1 LDLQGK
7 RVVVTGAASGIGAA
21 LVDALRRVDGVRLLA
36 VDLADVPEEPGR
48 LWFRRVDLSD
58 AAALDALVEEA
69 DALLGGP
76 VDVFF
81 ANAGYAWYGRLPG
94 PDMAKLERLFRTNT
108 LGPIHVLQR
117 LLARRPAEDFRVVVT
132 ASAMAF
138 LPVPGYAAYAA
149 TKATLRAFAV
159 AVRVE
164 LKRPETFTL
173 VYPIATRTHFFE
185 HGKTTAPTP
194 WPSQTPEQVA
204 RAMIR
209 GVQRDR
215 ADIHPSLVFRVFS
228 RVADVLPFTGWLYQV
243 WQAWLLERWL
253 RAQR

>member
-1 LDLQGK
+1 MELQGK

-21 LVDALRRVDGVRLLA
+21 LVAALRQVEGVRLLA

-48 LWFRRVDLSD
+48 LWSRRVDLSD
-58 AAALDALVEEA
+58 GAALDALIAEA

-76 VDVFF
+76 VDLFF

-117 LLARRPAEDFRVVVT
+117 LLSTRPAEDFRVVVT

-149 TKATLRAFAV
+149 TKATLRSFAV
-159 AVRVE
+159 GVRFE

-173 VYPIATRTHFFE
+173 VYPIATRTHFFQ
-185 HGKTTAPTP
+185 HDKQTAPTP
-194 WPSQTPEQVA
+194 WPSQTPEHVA
-204 RAMIR
+204 RAMLR
-209 GVQRDR
+209 GVERDR

-228 RVADVLPFTGWLYQV
+228 RVVDVLPFVGWLYQV
-243 WQAWLLERWL
+243 WQAWLLDRWI